1 MVKINYKLFLES
13 KELSDIAKNNWWM
26 RNYSRREEVF
36 LQPNTSLGLAR

>member
-26 RNYSRREEVF
+26 RNYLGREEVF